1 MNFFIAQSSAIHATV
16 QDWSNRVQ
24 KNGGALPSGDTQ
36 RALSDFMKGMDAYNL
51 TPKVKSINC
60 FVPDNL
66 TAALTPLVRIYG
78 NDPWTNVNFIAS
90 DLTING
96 LKGDGIGKYLRT
108 GVIPNGFMAAESAG
122 SIYYLVTAGNTNYNC
137 IGSCDDT
144 GRLRNGWDTTAGYG
158 NYAQSWAD
166 ANQAKGNN
174 NTAWFVGYICAAKTA
189 TNLITLYWANST
201 TPHTASGI
209 NTGTDPGG
217 SSIPSS
223 RECAVFSGNEGGVF
237 APAGNSGRLSFAA
250 LSRGLLADESKNLYT
265 LIQAMRQQLGGG
277 YV

>member
-24 KNGGALPSGDTQ
+24 KNGGVLPSGDTQ

-51 TPKVKSINC
+51 TPKVQSINC

-66 TAALTPLVRIYG
+66 IAALTPLVRIYG
-78 NDPWTNVNFIAS
+78 NDPWTNVGPFVS
-90 DLTING
+90 GDLTING
-96 LKGDGIGKYLRT
+96 LIGNGSKYLRT
-108 GVIPNGFMAAESAG
+108 GVIPNGFMGAESAG
-122 SIYYLVTAGNTNYNC
+122 SIYYSVTSGNTNYNC

-166 ANQAKGNN
+166 ANQVKGNN

-189 TNLITLYWANST
+189 TNLITMYWANST
-201 TPHTASGI
+201 TPHYAVGT

-217 SSIPSS
+217 SWIPSS
-223 RECAVFSGNEGGVF
+223 RECAVFGGNEGGVYT
-237 APAGNSGRLSFAA
+237 PAVTGRLSFAA
-250 LSRGLLADESKNLYT
+250 LSKGLLEDESKNLYT